1 MGVFS
6 IIVQTVSL
14 AELANCS
21 WFRQAA
27 CAGDPLS
34 LPSECWDSMF
44 STTSAQLF
52 MWVLGIQTLLD
63 KCFIY
68 LAVSPTWLGHY

>member
-1 MGVFS
+1 MGIFS
-6 IIVQTVSL
+6 IIVQCL
-14 AELANCS
+14 LLNLPIPAGLD
-21 WFRQAA
+21 RQLVLEIP
-27 CAGDPLS
+27 CLC
-34 LPSECWDSMF
+34 LLECWDSMF

-52 MWVLGIQTLLD
+52 MWVLGTQTLLD